1 MQNFSTAD
9 RKGLLKATV
18 ISLKEKKKNTTAP
31 QLNKKKNLKQR
42 LYHEA
47 GQPVSN
53 SYLALKLG

>member
-18 ISLKEKKKNTTAP
+18 ISLKEKKNTTAP
-31 QLNKKKNLKQR
+31 PTEQKKKNLKQR
-42 LYHEA
+42 LYREA

>member
-31 QLNKKKNLKQR
+31 RLNKKKKPKTATVPWSRSASL
-42 LYHEA
+42 
-47 GQPVSN
+47 
-53 SYLALKLG
+53 